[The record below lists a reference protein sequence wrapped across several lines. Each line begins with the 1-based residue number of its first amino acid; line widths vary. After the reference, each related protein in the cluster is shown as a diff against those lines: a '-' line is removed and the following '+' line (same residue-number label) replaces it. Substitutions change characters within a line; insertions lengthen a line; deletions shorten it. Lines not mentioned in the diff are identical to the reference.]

1 MELLDNSNWDY
12 IMYYYH
18 RPLTRSYSKPIV
30 TLDENSCVTD
40 YNCPVYWDV
49 FLDFEIAVR
58 PPNYDNTIKFQCDAD
73 TRKWNVTYLD
83 EPVRPKPQKL
93 AYITCVEVVVPQ
105 TTPPPIQDCKCK
117 REREG
122 LNQRQNNFLMR
133 SQMSE
138 DECLW
143 LMTCKGNGRLYVKIN
158 GEEILMD
165 QMLAECSID
174 TNQWSIISSDKQ
186 SWTQID
192 ELDYS
197 CYDS

>member
-83 EPVRPKPQKL
+83 EP
-93 AYITCVEVVVPQ
+93 
-105 TTPPPIQDCKCK
+105 
-117 REREG
+117 
-122 LNQRQNNFLMR
+122 
-133 SQMSE
+133 
-138 DECLW
+138 
-143 LMTCKGNGRLYVKIN
+143 
-158 GEEILMD
+158 MD